1 MCFRCHKWPFYRS
14 AAEMDVKDVD
24 AKLPREYKPAE
35 IVSGAAAVAMSE
47 IWGRGGCALCVV
59 CSVCWVLC
67 VCALCV

>member
-1 MCFRCHKWPFYRS
+1 
-14 AAEMDVKDVD
+14 MDVKDVD